1 MDLVPPPREQDP
13 PDAPTGSEREPAHGG
28 HDRLAHRLKQVAKG
42 DEAAFAAVYDE
53 TAPRL
58 HGLVLRVLRNPAQS
72 EEVTQEVF
80 LEVWRRASRFD
91 PGKGSAIG
99 WLLTMAHRR
108 AIDRVRSSQASVVR
122 DDGWHARS
130 REVDFD
136 TTAEAATAR
145 IEAARVRS
153 ALDQME
159 RLGRFNRQRVEQ
171 KQPPIARASS
181 CAPLK
186 PSPMPPAMPSMSA
199 FNLATSILRRVAISA
214 R

>member
-13 PDAPTGSEREPAHGG
+13 PDAPTGVRGESGRGG
-28 HDRLAHRLKQVAKG
+28 DDQLAHRLKQVAKG

-80 LEVWRRASRFD
+80 LEVWRRASHFD
-91 PGKGSAIG
+91 PQRGSAIG

-136 TTAEAATAR
+136 TTAEHATAR
-145 IEAARVRS
+145 IEAARVRA
-153 ALDQME
+153 ALEGLTEVQREAVSLAYLGGYTHTEVAGLLDLPLGTAKTRIRDGLIRLRDQ
-159 RLGRFNRQRVEQ
+159 LGVT
-171 KQPPIARASS
+171 P
-181 CAPLK
+181 
-186 PSPMPPAMPSMSA
+186 
-199 FNLATSILRRVAISA
+199 
-214 R
+214 

>member
-42 DEAAFAAVYDE
+42 DEVAFAAVYDE

-72 EEVTQEVF
+72 EEVTQEVY
-80 LEVWRRASRFD
+80 LEVWRRASHFD
-91 PGKGSAIG
+91 PRRGSAIG

-108 AIDRVRSSQASVVR
+108 AIDRVRSSQAAAVR

-136 TTAEAATAR
+136 ITAETATAR
-145 IEAARVRS
+145 IEAARVLS
-153 ALDQME
+153 L
-159 RLGRFNRQRVEQ
+159 
-171 KQPPIARASS
+171 IH
-181 CAPLK
+181 
-186 PSPMPPAMPSMSA
+186 
-199 FNLATSILRRVAISA
+199 I
-214 R
+214 

>member
-13 PDAPTGSEREPAHGG
+13 PDARTASEREPAHGG

-80 LEVWRRASRFD
+80 LEVWRRASHFD
-91 PGKGSAIG
+91 PQRGSAIG

-108 AIDRVRSSQASVVR
+108 AVDRVRSSQASVVR

-136 TTAEAATAR
+136 TTAEHATAR
-145 IEAARVRS
+145 IEAARVRA
-153 ALDQME
+153 ALAGLTEVQREAVSLAYLGGYTHTEVAGLLDLPLGTAKTRIRDGLIRLRDQ
-159 RLGRFNRQRVEQ
+159 LGVT
-171 KQPPIARASS
+171 P
-181 CAPLK
+181 
-186 PSPMPPAMPSMSA
+186 
-199 FNLATSILRRVAISA
+199 
-214 R
+214 

>member
-42 DEAAFAAVYDE
+42 DEVAFTAVYDE

-72 EEVTQEVF
+72 EEVTQEVY
-80 LEVWRRASRFD
+80 LEVWRRASHFD
-91 PGKGSAIG
+91 PRRGSAIG

-108 AIDRVRSSQASVVR
+108 AIDRVRSSQAAAVR

-136 TTAEAATAR
+136 TTAETATAR

-153 ALDQME
+153 ALDGLTANQREAVSLAYLGGYTHTEVASLLDLPLGTAKTRIRDGLIRLRDTMGGE
-159 RLGRFNRQRVEQ
+159 R
-171 KQPPIARASS
+171 
-181 CAPLK
+181 
-186 PSPMPPAMPSMSA
+186 
-199 FNLATSILRRVAISA
+199 
-214 R
+214 